1 MRYTRWSFFVAGILA
16 VAGFAPCQQAA
27 PSPDGL
33 NPLIMRVNGEPVYAA
48 EISLV
53 MRTMV
58 GQLEQNGSDFEIEQV
73 LQAATDRAIEQ
84 KLLAQEARRFGLS
97 PDEERVA
104 QQMAA
109 ADQRAGG
116 REALAATLAAGG
128 SSPEQLENL
137 FREIELGRAFINN
150 QIRPTVQ
157 VSDDDVVEFYNSN
170 PDIFV
175 VDEQVRARHILFT
188 VDERADAGADRQA
201 RRRAEQAR
209 ARALA
214 GEDFAELAREL
225 SEGPTA
231 PNGGDLGYFSRTT
244 MAPPVAEAAFA
255 LDSGEISDV
264 VTSSFGYHVI
274 RVEDHRPPGLIPFE
288 EARVQA
294 RTILT
299 NQKTAET
306 VGTLLKTLY
315 DNADIELL
323 DQSVPAP
330 PGQPPA
336 E

>member
-188 VDERADAGADRQA
+188 VDEGADVGADRQA

-214 GEDFAELAREL
+214 GEDFAELARKL

-255 LDSGEISDV
+255 LDPGEISDV

>member
-1 MRYTRWSFFVAGILA
+1 MHNTRWSLLLVGILA
-16 VAGFAPCQQAA
+16 VAAFAPCQQAA

-58 GQLEQNGSDFEIEQV
+58 GQLEQNGSDIEIEQV

-188 VDERADAGADRQA
+188 VDEEADAGADRQA

-225 SEGPTA
+225 SEGPAA

-255 LDSGEISDV
+255 LDPGEISDV

-274 RVEDHRPPGLIPFE
+274 RVEDHRPPGLIPLE

-330 PGQPPA
+330 PGQPPT

>member
-1 MRYTRWSFFVAGILA
+1 M
-16 VAGFAPCQQAA
+16 
-27 PSPDGL
+27 
-33 NPLIMRVNGEPVYAA
+33 
-48 EISLV
+48 
-53 MRTMV
+53 
-58 GQLEQNGSDFEIEQV
+58 EQV
-73 LQAATDRAIEQ
+73 LQAATDRVIEQ

-128 SSPEQLENL
+128 STPDQLENL
-137 FREIELGRAFINN
+137 FREIELGREFINH

-157 VSDDDVVEFYNSN
+157 VSDDDVTEFYNSN
-170 PDIFV
+170 PEIFV
-175 VDEQVRARHILFT
+175 RDEQVRARHILIT
-188 VDERADAGADRQA
+188 VAEGADPGTDLRARQ
-201 RRRAEQAR
+201 RAEQAR

-214 GEDFAELAREL
+214 GEDFAALAREL
-225 SEGPTA
+225 SEGPSA

-255 LDSGEISDV
+255 LNSGEISDV
-264 VTSSFGYHVI
+264 VKSSYGYHVI
-274 RVEDHRPPGLIPFE
+274 RVEDRRPSGPIPVD
-288 EARVQA
+288 EARDQA
-294 RTILT
+294 RTALT

-315 DNADIELL
+315 DNADVELL

-330 PGQPPA
+330 PGPPPGG
-336 E
+336 

>member
-1 MRYTRWSFFVAGILA
+1 MRYTRWGIAVAGILA
-16 VAGFAPCQQAA
+16 VAGVAPCQQAVS
-27 PSPDGL
+27 PPDGL
-33 NPLIMRVNGEPVYAA
+33 NPVVMKINGEPAYAA

-58 GQLEQNGSDFEIEQV
+58 GQLEQQGSEIEIEQV
-73 LQAATDRAIEQ
+73 LQAATDRVIEQ

-104 QQMAA
+104 QHMAA
-109 ADQRAGG
+109 AEQRSGG
-116 REALAATLAAGG
+116 RDGLAATLAAGG

-137 FREIELGRAFINN
+137 YREIELGRAFINH

-157 VSDDDVVEFYNSN
+157 VSDDEVVAFYNSN

-175 VDEQVRARHILFT
+175 QDEQVRARHILFT
-188 VDERADAGADRQA
+188 VDEGAGLDADQRARQ
-201 RRRAEQAR
+201 RAEQAL

-225 SEGPTA
+225 SDGPSA
-231 PNGGDLGYFSRTT
+231 PNGGDLGFFSRAT

-255 LDSGEISDV
+255 LAPGEISDV
-264 VTSSFGYHVI
+264 VKSSYGYHVI
-274 RVEDHRPPGLIPFE
+274 KLEERRPSGPIPFD
-288 EARVQA
+288 EARDQA
-294 RTILT
+294 RIILT

-306 VGTLLKTLY
+306 VATLLKTLY
-315 DNADIELL
+315 DNADIDLL
-323 DQSVPAP
+323 DESVPVP

>member
-1 MRYTRWSFFVAGILA
+1 MHNTRWSLLVVGILA

-33 NPLIMRVNGEPVYAA
+33 NPLIMKVNGEPVYAA
-48 EISLV
+48 EVSLI
-53 MRTMV
+53 MSTMV
-58 GQLEQNGSDFEIEQV
+58 GQLEQSGSDFEIEQV

-128 SSPEQLENL
+128 SSPEQLEDL
-137 FREIELGRAFINN
+137 FREIEVGRAFINH

-188 VDERADAGADRQA
+188 VAEGADAGADRQA
-201 RRRAEQAR
+201 RQRAEQAR

-244 MAPPVAEAAFA
+244 MAPPVAEAAFT
-255 LDSGEISDV
+255 LDPGEISDV
-264 VTSSFGYHVI
+264 VKSSFGYHVI
-274 RVEDHRPPGLIPFE
+274 TVEDHRRSGRIPFE
-288 EARVQA
+288 EAQVQA

-306 VGTLLKTLY
+306 VGTLLRTLY

-323 DQSVPAP
+323 DSSVAAP
-330 PGQPPA
+330 SGEEAP
-336 E
+336 